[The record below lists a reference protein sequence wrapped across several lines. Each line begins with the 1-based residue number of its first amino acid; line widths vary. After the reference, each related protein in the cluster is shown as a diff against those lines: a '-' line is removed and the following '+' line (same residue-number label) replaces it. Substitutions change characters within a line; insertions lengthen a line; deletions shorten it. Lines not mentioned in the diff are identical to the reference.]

1 LVIFDQT
8 SAKLFIKKGTLMSE
22 KLIPDLEMQFQLY
35 DVLEADKLCQFEKF
49 EEHSKDTFS
58 AMLGTAEKIAT
69 DLFLPHNHIAD
80 KDEPTFDGHKVSMIP
95 EVKMAYDA
103 FCEAGFIA
111 GRYSFEDGGMQLP
124 EVLMTAASAYF
135 MAANPSSTAYPFL
148 TAAAAN
154 VINHFASSE
163 LKETFMPRIL
173 SGEFTGTMA
182 LTEPHAGSSLADIT
196 TTATKHEDGNYRLK
210 GSKLYISGGEH
221 ELSSNIVHLVL
232 AKIPGGPA
240 GVKGISLFVVPK
252 FRLDDKGEILNRN
265 DVQLAGLIHKLGYR
279 GTTSTALT
287 FGEND
292 DCHGYLVGE
301 EHHGLRYMFMMMNE
315 ARIGVGFGAAMIGYR
330 GYQYSLAYAKERTQG
345 RSAEHSDPSKPS
357 PIVLHGDVKRM
368 LLAQK
373 AYTEGGMALCLYG
386 SHLIDRINV
395 CEDKEEKE
403 SLQELLDLLTPV
415 FKAWPSEFGPKAN
428 DLGIQVLGG
437 SGYTREYYAEQ
448 FWRDN
453 RLNPIHEG
461 TNGIQALDL
470 SFRKL
475 WQKNGLG
482 LKILQREIEK
492 DLAAMSGPKTGKL
505 VKEFLP
511 YLQKLHDILTHV
523 AGTLQND
530 KQATLLAN
538 AQALM
543 SVFSQIVVT
552 WIWLRQSHVAEQK
565 LAGDN
570 VTDQETAFYEGKLKA
585 AAYFVSW
592 ELPTIE
598 RDIKILKQDNDV
610 CSTMQADWF

>member
-1 LVIFDQT
+1 
-8 SAKLFIKKGTLMSE
+8 M
-22 KLIPDLEMQFQLY
+22 
-35 DVLEADKLCQFEKF
+35 
-49 EEHSKDTFS
+49 
-58 AMLGTAEKIAT
+58 
-69 DLFLPHNHIAD
+69 
-80 KDEPTFDGHKVSMIP
+80 
-95 EVKMAYDA
+95 
-103 FCEAGFIA
+103 
-111 GRYSFEDGGMQLP
+111 
-124 EVLMTAASAYF
+124 
-135 MAANPSSTAYPFL
+135 
-148 TAAAAN
+148 
-154 VINHFASSE
+154 
-163 LKETFMPRIL
+163 
-173 SGEFTGTMA
+173 
-182 LTEPHAGSSLADIT
+182 
-196 TTATKHEDGNYRLK
+196 
-210 GSKLYISGGEH
+210 
-221 ELSSNIVHLVL
+221 
-232 AKIPGGPA
+232 
-240 GVKGISLFVVPK
+240 
-252 FRLDDKGEILNRN
+252 
-265 DVQLAGLIHKLGYR
+265 
-279 GTTSTALT
+279 
-287 FGEND
+287 
-292 DCHGYLVGE
+292 
-301 EHHGLRYMFMMMNE
+301 
-315 ARIGVGFGAAMIGYR
+315 
-330 GYQYSLAYAKERTQG
+330 
-345 RSAEHSDPSKPS
+345 
-357 PIVLHGDVKRM
+357 KRM

-395 CEDKEEKE
+395 CEDKEEKA

-482 LKILQREIEK
+482 LKVLQGEIKK
-492 DLAAMSGPKTGKL
+492 DLALMAGPKTGAL

-543 SVFSQIVVT
+543 NVFSQIVVT
-552 WIWLRQSHVAEQK
+552 WIWLRQSNVAEQK
-565 LAGDN
+565 LAAEK
-570 VTDQETAFYEGKLKA
+570 VTEQEAAFYEGKLKA

-592 ELPTIE
+592 ELPTVD
-598 RDIKILKQDNDV
+598 RDIKILLQDNDV